1 MAALVGLAA
10 SAPGTSAFQN
20 YVTELSTIMSKQVPA
35 APLIYGPD
43 WDVYSTLRF
52 DNWVTPKNQYAY
64 PGPGGNNVAYVLTQ
78 LVKSKG

>member
-1 MAALVGLAA
+1 L
-10 SAPGTSAFQN
+10 F
-20 YVTELSTIMSKQVPA
+20 
-35 APLIYGPD
+35 YGPD